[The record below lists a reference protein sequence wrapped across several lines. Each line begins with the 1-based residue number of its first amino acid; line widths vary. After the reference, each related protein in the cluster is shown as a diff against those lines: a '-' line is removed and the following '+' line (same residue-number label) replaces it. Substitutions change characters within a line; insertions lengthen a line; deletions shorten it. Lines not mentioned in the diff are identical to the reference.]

1 MPNATITTLMVTLQT
16 AGIVPTLLKGSD
28 LPAGKRQQI
37 GLLVGSD
44 GKAVTK
50 VEDAVQIVHAQ
61 RFIVTKGNGA
71 GDWLRRA
78 DRDQTPTTDSKVLV
92 ILPADIR
99 KNAKSLGR
107 NIAKVLRCEH
117 RHDQSVTG
125 WDWIEADGY
134 GPVWGDL
141 KARPS
146 TGRTCD
152 HCDKGIACKG
162 RTALG
167 RNTTW
172 TVGHTHNDLVTCG
185 EAQPA
190 WKGRMSAKAIAE
202 REAKAKAE
210 AEAKAKAAA
219 KAAKAKATRER
230 NAAKKAAEAA
240 EGKTA

>member
-1 MPNATITTLMVTLQT
+1 MALLQT
-16 AGIVPTLLKGSD
+16 LGITPTLLKGSD
-28 LPAGKRQQI
+28 LPAGKGQQI

-61 RFIVTKGNGA
+61 RFVVTKGNGA
-71 GDWLRRA
+71 GDWMRRA
-78 DRDQTPTTDSKVLV
+78 DRDQTATTDSKVLV
-92 ILPADIR
+92 ILPSDVR
-99 KNAKSLGR
+99 KHAKSLSR
-107 NIAKVLRCEH
+107 NVAKVLRCEH

-125 WDWIEADGY
+125 WDWIEADGF

-146 TGRTCD
+146 TGRTCS
-152 HCDKGIACKG
+152 HCEGTACRG

-172 TVGHTHNDLVTCG
+172 TVGHTHNELATCG
-185 EAQPA
+185 EAHKA

-202 REAKAKAE
+202 
-210 AEAKAKAAA
+210 AEAKAAAEAIAKEKAAA
-219 KAAKAKATRER
+219 KAARAKATRER
-230 NAAKKAAEAA
+230 KKAEREAAAAA